1 MNNEIKAQL
10 VNAIVDCPAL
20 TNFENYGGKTP
31 NLAERILNNFDMVET
46 GIIQTVDTS
55 EYRDV
60 IEKVIN
66 LRQGGML
73 IDICK
78 ELFKSPS
85 AEEIAKWATYIL
97 ARIDG
102 LKGVSILD
110 VQGVKSASVKFAN
123 TKNVI
128 DGAQHRWEKFKK
140 AIANNE
146 PWKAN
151 QAEKQFHA
159 ILRDFTAQ
167 QSDIIKRIWGDEYF
181 KALLIEDDLG
191 KRYNTIKLEFNKVRD
206 AKIRSVQGTK
216 KMHENMKDMHSTR
229 PATSSAGTADTDT
242 FTTFELPPATT
253 LGEALGL
260 IKAVIEYKA
269 LNNDQK
275 CQQIWEMIESS
286 PIRLEL
292 LKNLKTN
299 HYDYLKGDVQA
310 PMLHLIEWNLD
321 HSLTAN
327 GIKTL
332 RKKVSNW
339 VLERIRKGDVE
350 DRIKEILTHQ
360 SVYGHG
366 DRDHV
371 AQPWD
376 KNHAGWYS
384 NAEPE
389 EKENEMTPQ
398 EDFMKSIF
406 VDVLKERSPAWFAD
420 DNLSSE
426 RKEIVDK
433 LVDQLYENFV
443 KPTFAKLDYGNIQ
456 NPVAGV
462 NPLMNQYAG
471 HPIFT
476 QPAIEV
482 RQVQLPSG
490 QTVEI
495 RGPKNDPLVNQ
506 LTQMFAP
513 KPKVE
518 ISDYR
523 HLITFT
529 ARGLEHYLVYNET
542 AGNLAIQISQQRLN
556 PYVPVNAQTLFS
568 ETIHSLEDAMRVFDA
583 YKESLTMTGN
593 IDQASRAAVFMYAT
607 IHPNKQ

>member
-55 EYRDV
+55 EYGNV
-60 IEKVIN
+60 IDKVIN

-78 ELFKSPS
+78 ELFKFPI

-97 ARIDG
+97 ARIEA

-110 VQGVKSASVKFAN
+110 VQGVKSAGVKFAN

-151 QAEKQFHA
+151 QAEMQFHA

-206 AKIRSVQGTK
+206 AKIRSAQGTK
-216 KMHENMKDMHSTR
+216 KMHENMKNMHSTR
-229 PATSSAGTADTDT
+229 PATSSPGTTHINTYTAL
-242 FTTFELPPATT
+242 ELPPATT
-253 LGEALGL
+253 LAEALGL
-260 IKAVIEYKA
+260 IKAVIEYNA

-275 CQQIWEMIESS
+275 CQQIWEMIETS
-286 PIRLEL
+286 PIRLEII
-292 LKNLKTN
+292 KNLKTN
-299 HYDYLKGDVQA
+299 YWDHLKGDIQV
-310 PMLHLIEWNLD
+310 PMLHLIEHNLD
-321 HSLTAN
+321 YTLTAN
-327 GIKTL
+327 GIKML

-339 VLERIRKGDVE
+339 VLERIRKGDVD
-350 DRIKEILTHQ
+350 DRIKEIQAHQ
-360 SVYGHG
+360 SVYGHAT
-366 DRDHV
+366 RDHV

-376 KNHAGWYS
+376 KNHAGWYT

-406 VDVLKERSPAWFAD
+406 VDVLKERSPSWFAD
-420 DNLSSE
+420 NAMSGE

-462 NPLMNQYAG
+462 NPLANHYTG
-471 HPIFT
+471 HSILT

-482 RQVQLPSG
+482 RQLQLPSG

-518 ISDYR
+518 VSGYR

-529 ARGLEHYLVYNET
+529 ACGLEHYLVYNEM
-542 AGNLAIQISQQRLN
+542 AGNLAIQISHQRLN
-556 PYVPVNAQTLFS
+556 SNAPVNAQTLFT
-568 ETIHSLEDAMRVFDA
+568 ETTNSLENALRIFDN
-583 YKESLTMTGN
+583 YKETLATTGN
-593 IDQASRAAVFMYAT
+593 VDQAVHAAVFMYAT